1 MTPKL
6 YSPTELMSYFI
17 SPFEVLMKKALKEN
31 KNLKIKQD
39 LDDPLLKL
47 IAEKGI
53 DHEIKLLKK
62 LKTKYDNT
70 VTIKNDK
77 PEIMIAATV
86 SAMESGADLIYQAA
100 LSNDQFF

>member
-31 KNLKIKQD
+31 KSLQIKQD
-39 LDDPLLKL
+39 PDDPLLKL

-53 DHEIKLLKK
+53 DHEIKLFKE
-62 LKTKYDNT
+62 LKTKYDN
-70 VTIKNDK
+70 ILQLQ
-77 PEIMIAATV
+77 P
-86 SAMESGADLIYQAA
+86 G
-100 LSNDQFF
+100 